1 MSLALLCAG
10 QGRQQPGMFDI
21 FEGEKAAD
29 PIFDAAAVL
38 LGQDPR
44 RFVAEASKDELH
56 ANRASQLL
64 CVTSALAA
72 AACLAPARTIVAGYS
87 VGEMAAWGAA
97 GVWDAETTLHL
108 TARRAELMDQADSG
122 GGLGFIRGLD
132 RQDVEALAAEFRCSI
147 AIINPDR
154 LFIIGGDSTDIAAC
168 CNEALSRGATN
179 ARPIDVHVASH
190 TQRLANAVAPFEQT
204 LRTFAAASPRF
215 GYKLLSASSGNLI
228 GTPVTALS
236 NLANQLATPI
246 DWAATLDALIER
258 GTDQVLEIGPG
269 DALSA
274 MVRSAHPSVAART
287 LGDFRSI
294 EGADRW
300 MRTIDRG

>member
-1 MSLALLCAG
+1 
-10 QGRQQPGMFDI
+10 MFDI
-21 FEGEKAAD
+21 FEGEKVAD
-29 PIFDAAAVL
+29 PIFDAAAAL

-44 RFVAEASKDELH
+44 RFVAEASKEDLH

-72 AACLAPARTIVAGYS
+72 TACLAPDRAIVAGYS

-108 TARRAELMDQADSG
+108 TARRAELMDKADSG
-122 GGLGFIRGLD
+122 GGLGFMRGLD

-168 CNEALSRGATN
+168 CSEALSRGATN

-190 TQRLANAVAPFEQT
+190 TPRLANAVASFEQT
-204 LRTFAAASPRF
+204 LRTFAAARPRS
-215 GYKLLSASSGNLI
+215 GYKLLSASSGSLI
-228 GTPVTALS
+228 GTPATGLS
-236 NLANQLATPI
+236 GLAAQLATPI

-258 GTDQVLEIGPG
+258 GVERVLEIGPG

-274 MVRSAHPSVAART
+274 MVRSAYPSVAART
-287 LGDFRSI
+287 LDDFRSI
-294 EGADRW
+294 EGACAW
-300 MRTIDRG
+300 MRTTDH

>member
-1 MSLALLCAG
+1 MNLALLCAG

-21 FEGEKAAD
+21 FEREKAAE
-29 PIFDAAAVL
+29 PIFDATAAL

-44 RFVAEASKDELH
+44 QFVAEASKEALY

-72 AACLAPARTIVAGYS
+72 AACLAPPRMIVAGYS

-97 GVWDAETTLHL
+97 GIWDAETTLHL

-122 GGLGFIRGLD
+122 GGLGFVRGLD
-132 RQDVEALAAEFRCSI
+132 RQSVEALAAEFRCAI

-154 LFIIGGDSTDIAAC
+154 LFIIGGGRTDIVAC
-168 CNEALSRGATN
+168 CSEALSRGATN

-190 TQRLANAVAPFEQT
+190 TPRLASAVAPFEQT
-204 LRTFAAASPRF
+204 LRTIAAARPSS
-215 GYKLLSASSGNLI
+215 GHNLLSAFSGSLT
-228 GTPVTALS
+228 GAPATGLS
-236 NLANQLATPI
+236 GLAAQLATPI
-246 DWAATLDALIER
+246 DWAATLDALMER
-258 GTDQVLEIGPG
+258 GVDRVLEIGPG

-274 MVRSAHPSVAART
+274 MVRSAYPSIAART
-287 LGDFRSI
+287 LDDFRSI
-294 EGADRW
+294 EGARAW
-300 MRTIDRG
+300 ISATGH

>member
-29 PIFDAAAVL
+29 PIFDAAAAL

-44 RFVAEASKDELH
+44 HFVAEASKEALH

-72 AACLAPARTIVAGYS
+72 VACLAPSRMIVAGYS

-97 GVWDAETTLHL
+97 DVWDARTTLHL

-122 GGLGFIRGLD
+122 GGLGFVRGLD
-132 RQDVEALAAEFRCSI
+132 RQKVEALAAEFRCSI
-147 AIINPDR
+147 AIVNPDR
-154 LFIIGGDSTDIAAC
+154 LFIIGGDRTDIAVC
-168 CNEALSRGATN
+168 CSEAVSRGATT

-190 TQRLANAVAPFEQT
+190 TPRLAKAVPLFEQT
-204 LRTFAAASPRF
+204 LRTFAAAKPPS
-215 GYKLLSASSGNLI
+215 GYNLLGAFSASLI
-228 GTPVTALS
+228 GAPVAELS
-236 NLANQLATPI
+236 GLAAQLATPI
-246 DWAATLDALIER
+246 DWAAGLDALMER
-258 GTDQVLEIGPG
+258 GVDRVLEIGPG

-274 MVRSAHPSVAART
+274 MVRSAYPTVAART
-287 LGDFRSI
+287 LDDFRSI
-294 EGADRW
+294 EGARAW
-300 MRTIDRG
+300 MSAIR